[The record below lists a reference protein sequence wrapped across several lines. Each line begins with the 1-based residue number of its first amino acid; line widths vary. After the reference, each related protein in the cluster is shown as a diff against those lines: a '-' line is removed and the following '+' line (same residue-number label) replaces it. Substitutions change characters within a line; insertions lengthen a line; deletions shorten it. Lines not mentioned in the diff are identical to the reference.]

1 MKFFLFFSLI
11 SLTFFTASAQGN
23 FSGNDGIYIN
33 IPSSETN
40 TSADIANYINKH
52 FDSDG
57 KKVAAIYNWITRN
70 ITYNADSIHYVI
82 LDEDNE
88 ERVTYALRRK
98 KGVCENFAAI
108 FNDLCSKCGIPSFYI
123 EGFTKQLGAI
133 DRTPHV
139 WCAAFVDGE
148 WNFYD
153 PTWDAG
159 YVRSGN
165 FFNNSQT
172 KFFKISPREFI
183 QTHLPFDPLFQF
195 LSYPVSYK
203 EFVKGNLDEHDPK
216 RFFNYKDSIDAFK
229 KMDKLSQYLSTISR
243 IKNEGWP
250 ASKID
255 TKLKRVQLEVEVIN
269 QDTDMSLYDSA
280 VEDYNKAVQLLNSFI
295 VYRNNEFQPMKTTD
309 EVENDFKNIL
319 KLITSA
325 DLKLKKV
332 NQSKATLV
340 LDTGDIQ
347 KKLDELS
354 SKLKDQ
360 EAFFKNN
367 FSKAKTTQ
375 NISKTDSSD

>member
-1 MKFFLFFSLI
+1 MKFFLVFSLI
-11 SLTFFTASAQGN
+11 SLTFFSVSAQSN
-23 FSGNDGIYIN
+23 FSENDGVYID
-33 IPSSETN
+33 IPSAETS
-40 TSADIANYINKH
+40 TSADIASYINKH
-52 FDSDG
+52 FDSQN
-57 KKVAAIYNWITRN
+57 KKVAAIYSWIIRN
-70 ITYNADSIHYVI
+70 ITYDADSIHYVI

-108 FNDLCSKCGIPSFYI
+108 FNDLCFKCGIPSFYI
-123 EGFTKQLGAI
+123 EGFTKQLGGI

-139 WCAAFVDGE
+139 WCAAFVDGQ

-159 YVRSGN
+159 YVRSGT
-165 FFNNSQT
+165 FFSNSQT
-172 KFFKISPREFI
+172 KFFKISPQEFI

-195 LSYPVSYK
+195 LNYPVSYR
-203 EFVKGNLDEHDPK
+203 EFVNGDFDQHDSK
-216 RFFNYKDSIDAFK
+216 RLFNYKDSIEAFK

-243 IKNEGWP
+243 IKKEGWP

-255 TKLKRVQLEVEVIN
+255 TKLKRVQLEVEVIT

-295 VYRNNEFQPMKTTD
+295 VYRNNQFQPAKTNN
-309 EVENDFKNIL
+309 EIENDFKNISNF
-319 KLITSA
+319 IASA

-332 NQSKATLV
+332 NQSKATLL

-347 KKLDELS
+347 KKLDDLS
-354 SKLKDQ
+354 LKLKDQ
-360 EAFFKNN
+360 ESFFKNN
-367 FSKAKTTQ
+367 FNEVKTSQNTSK
-375 NISKTDSSD
+375 